1 MIKVKSKTIRGG
13 IVIVGQ
19 AKISVGP
26 DGVAEVTDDQAEK
39 LLQGAT
45 WSRISSENQPPPL
58 KKTDPLSHVFH
69 AAEEAVEAVTDLITH
84 TDDHVANEKPEN
96 VLNGEP
102 SEMSRFEELMAL
114 SKDELVDMAFA
125 FGLTIDRRLSK
136 PKIVK
141 AIIAANQ

>member
-19 AKISVGP
+19 AKINVGP
-26 DGVAEVTDDQAEK
+26 DGVAEVTDEQAEK

-45 WSRISSENQPPPL
+45 WSRVSSENQPPPL

-69 AAEEAVEAVTDLITH
+69 AAEESVEAVTDLITH
-84 TDDHVANEKPEN
+84 ADDHANEKPEN
-96 VLNGEP
+96 VLNGKP
-102 SEMSRFEELMAL
+102 STMSRFEELMAW
-114 SKDELVDMAFA
+114 SKDELVDMAFS